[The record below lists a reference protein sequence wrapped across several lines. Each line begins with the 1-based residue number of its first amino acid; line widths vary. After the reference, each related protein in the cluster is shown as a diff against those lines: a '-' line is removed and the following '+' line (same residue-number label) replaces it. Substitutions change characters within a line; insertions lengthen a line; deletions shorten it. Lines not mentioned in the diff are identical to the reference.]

1 MLKIRIKTLPFLFA
15 VICLLSC
22 TVVKHDDKSGKTEE
36 GVTFYFESDDFDAAS
51 YVKDNWDGKIIPD
64 IKENAV
70 ELNDVLAALTEDPAA
85 AGEKF
90 GTRKEESSP
99 WNFIVK
105 GTLAVKELNRESAAG
120 LLVLDREDLGSG
132 AFCSL
137 QIGPVIKKSAVR
149 DSLSFISFGDFANQI
164 EYANISRE
172 INFYIRDNVVSV
184 IGDSLPDK
192 SRVSFYGVFTM
203 DKSGKV
209 IITPVILDLSAGE
222 S

>member
-1 MLKIRIKTLPFLFA
+1 MLKKLVKFVPFMFMM
-15 VICLLSC
+15 ICLLSC
-22 TVVKHDDKSGKTEE
+22 TVVKHDDQSGKTEE

-51 YVKDNWDGKIIPD
+51 FVKDNWESKIIPD
-64 IKENAV
+64 IKDNAA
-70 ELNDVLAALTEDPAA
+70 ELDDVLTALAADSAA
-85 AGEKF
+85 ASRQY

-99 WNFIVK
+99 YNFIVK
-105 GTLAVKELNRESAAG
+105 GSFPVKELNRESAAG

-132 AFCSL
+132 AYCSM

-172 INFYIRDNVVSV
+172 INFHIRDNIVSV
-184 IGDSLPDK
+184 IGESFPEN
-192 SRVSFYGVFTM
+192 SSVSFFGVFTF

-209 IITPVILDLSAGE
+209 LITPVILDIVAGE